1 LKQIEY
7 MHGHWFISSG
17 QQKHAF
23 LGSTLHF
30 IQIAWLTYVFANIRG
45 VPKWV
50 KFAGR
55 SLDLAI

>member
-1 LKQIEY
+1 